1 MTNPDKAALVIAAL
15 IGGWHLCWSLLVLF
29 GWALPLLDFA
39 FWAHMIQPIYV
50 IKPFDLVAAV
60 ALIAI
65 TSVVGYIVGYTG
77 R

>member
-1 MTNPDKAALVIAAL
+1 MTNPNKAGLVIAAL

-29 GWALPLLDFA
+29 GWVPLLDFA

-50 IKPFDLVAAV
+50 IKPFDPVAAV